1 MILNNIENL
10 ILCSRSVY
18 YEYGIDKDFIFNK
31 EEQEKLGIEFGK
43 KVNLISLGNNLYLQI
58 FTNTINFKIF
68 QVRLLGTV
76 DRKDN
81 IKFNK
86 HYNYLYENDTNFR
99 IVEYLNTY
107 LIDKLKRFSFLKI
120 SKTDRDE
127 YLVCKNYYKKQRDIY
142 IKNVLEREIFK
153 DKYYK
158 YINNS
163 LMKMLKD
170 RVNENLKLEIEC
182 RSRNNYYF
190 KIRDNLETFISFY
203 LEKSNISN
211 AVEMKNFKFRSNVVF
226 NNKTLQFFISLAN
239 VVKKFF
245 NDYVVEYKYT
255 EFNYYIW
262 RNEIKY
268 KFFLD
273 VDKIMGGKDE

>member
-1 MILNNIENL
+1 MILNSIEDL
-10 ILCSRSVY
+10 ILYSKSVY
-18 YEYGIDKDFIFNK
+18 YEYEIDKDFIFNK

-43 KVNLISLGNNLYLQI
+43 KVNLISLGNNLYLQV
-58 FTNTINFKIF
+58 FTNTITLKIF
-68 QVRLLGTV
+68 QVRIIGTV

-127 YLVCKNYYKKQRDIY
+127 YLVCKNYYKKQRDIFV
-142 IKNVLEREIFK
+142 KSVLEREIFK
-153 DKYYK
+153 DEYYN

-203 LEKSNISN
+203 LEKSNISS
-211 AVEMKNFKFRSNVVF
+211 AVEMKNFKFKV
-226 NNKTLQFFISLAN
+226 
-239 VVKKFF
+239 
-245 NDYVVEYKYT
+245 
-255 EFNYYIW
+255 
-262 RNEIKY
+262 
-268 KFFLD
+268 
-273 VDKIMGGKDE
+273 

>member
-10 ILCSRSVY
+10 VLCSKSVY

-43 KVNLISLGNNLYLQI
+43 KVNLISLGNNLYLQV
-58 FTNTINFKIF
+58 FTDTITLKIF
-68 QVRLLGTV
+68 QVRIIGTV
-76 DRKDN
+76 DKKDN

-86 HYNYLYENDTNFR
+86 HYNYLYENDINSK
-99 IVEYLNTY
+99 ILENLNIY
-107 LIDKLKRFSFLKI
+107 LINKLKRFSFLKVN
-120 SKTDRDE
+120 KTDRNE

-170 RVNENLKLEIEC
+170 KVSTNLKLEIEC
-182 RSRNNYYF
+182 NGRDNYYY
-190 KIRDNLETFISFY
+190 KIKDNLETFISFY
-203 LEKSNISN
+203 LEKNNVSSG
-211 AVEMKNFKFRSNVVF
+211 VEMKNFKFSSNVVF
-226 NNKTLQFFISLAN
+226 NDETLQFFTSLIN
-239 VVKKFF
+239 VVKKFL
-245 NDYVVEYKYT
+245 NSYVIENKYE
-255 EFNYYIW
+255 EFNYYTQ
-262 RNEIKY
+262 EYETKY
-268 KFFLD
+268 KFYLD
-273 VDKIMGGKDE
+273 IDKITGGKNE

>member
-10 ILCSRSVY
+10 VLCSKSVY

-43 KVNLISLGNNLYLQI
+43 KVNLISLGNNLYLQV
-58 FTNTINFKIF
+58 FTDTITLKIF
-68 QVRLLGTV
+68 QVRIIGTV
-76 DRKDN
+76 DKKDN

-86 HYNYLYENDTNFR
+86 HYNYLYENDINSK
-99 IVEYLNTY
+99 ILENLNIY
-107 LIDKLKRFSFLKI
+107 LINKLKRFSFLKVN
-120 SKTDRDE
+120 KTDRNE

-170 RVNENLKLEIEC
+170 KVSTNLKLEIEC
-182 RSRNNYYF
+182 NGRDNYYY
-190 KIRDNLETFISFY
+190 KIKDNLETFISFY
-203 LEKSNISN
+203 LEKNNVSSG
-211 AVEMKNFKFRSNVVF
+211 VEMKNFKFSSNVVF
-226 NNKTLQFFISLAN
+226 NDETLQFFTSLIN
-239 VVKKFF
+239 VAKKFL
-245 NDYVVEYKYT
+245 NSYVIENKYE
-255 EFNYYIW
+255 EFNYYTQ
-262 RNEIKY
+262 EYETKY
-268 KFFLD
+268 KFYLD
-273 VDKIMGGKDE
+273 IDKITGGKNE

>member
-10 ILCSRSVY
+10 VLCSKSVY

-43 KVNLISLGNNLYLQI
+43 KVNLISLGNNLYLQV
-58 FTNTINFKIF
+58 FTDTITLKIF
-68 QVRLLGTV
+68 QVRIIGTV
-76 DRKDN
+76 DKKDN

-86 HYNYLYENDTNFR
+86 HYNYLYENDINSK
-99 IVEYLNTY
+99 ILENLNIY
-107 LIDKLKRFSFLKI
+107 LINKLKRFSFLKVN
-120 SKTDRDE
+120 KTDRNE

-170 RVNENLKLEIEC
+170 KVSTNLKLEIEC
-182 RSRNNYYF
+182 NGRDNYYY
-190 KIRDNLETFISFY
+190 KIKDNLETFISFY
-203 LEKSNISN
+203 LEKNNVSSG
-211 AVEMKNFKFRSNVVF
+211 VEMKNFKFSSNVVF
-226 NNKTLQFFISLAN
+226 NDETLQFFTSLIN
-239 VVKKFF
+239 VAKKFL
-245 NDYVVEYKYT
+245 NSYVIENKYE
-255 EFNYYIW
+255 EFNYYTQEY
-262 RNEIKY
+262 EIKY
-268 KFFLD
+268 KFYLD
-273 VDKIMGGKDE
+273 IDKITGGKNE